1 MEMAVC
7 VCVGMAAATKLPHSQ
22 QNWSR
27 ELKATF
33 ECKLQQDLILFNY
46 TYPCIITY
54 LTILYPHPFKMK
66 MPNFDF
72 TLLWKEHNHENLFA
86 INKLSNF

>member
-1 MEMAVC
+1 MT
-7 VCVGMAAATKLPHSQ
+7 AAKLPHSQ
-22 QNWSR
+22 QIWSR

-33 ECKLQQDLILFNY
+33 EYKLQQDLILFNY

-54 LTILYPHPFKMK
+54 LTILYPHIFKMK

-86 INKLSNF
+86 INTLSNF